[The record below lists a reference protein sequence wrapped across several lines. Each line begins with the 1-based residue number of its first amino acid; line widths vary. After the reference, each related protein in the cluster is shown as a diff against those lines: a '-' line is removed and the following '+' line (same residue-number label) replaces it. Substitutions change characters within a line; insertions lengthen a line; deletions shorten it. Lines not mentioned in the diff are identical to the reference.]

1 MITKDL
7 KKQIYANNLPLV
19 SKKEQ
24 KFQRQE
30 NQLLH
35 EMDELEFEICRNLM
49 TIVES
54 KWNAPILMQETE
66 KKLKQWHFV
75 WVELD
80 ELHGVK

>member
-1 MITKDL
+1 LITKDL

-54 KWNAPILMQETE
+54 RWNAPILMQETE

-80 ELHGVK
+80 ELHGM

>member
-1 MITKDL
+1 
-7 KKQIYANNLPLV
+7 
-19 SKKEQ
+19 
-24 KFQRQE
+24 
-30 NQLLH
+30 
-35 EMDELEFEICRNLM
+35 MDELEFEICRNLM

-54 KWNAPILMQETE
+54 RWNAPILMQETE

>member
-1 MITKDL
+1 MIEKDL
-7 KKQIYANNLPLV
+7 KKQIYANNLLIV

-24 KFQRQE
+24 KFERQE
-30 NQLLH
+30 KQLLH
-35 EMDELEFEICRNLM
+35 ELDELEFEICRNLM

-54 KWNAPILMQETE
+54 RWNAPILMQENE

-80 ELHGVK
+80 ELHGIK

>member
-1 MITKDL
+1 MIEKDL
-7 KKQIYANNLPLV
+7 KKQIYSHNLPLV

-54 KWNAPILMQETE
+54 RWNAPILMQETE

-80 ELHGVK
+80 ELNGM

>member
-7 KKQIYANNLPLV
+7 KKQIYSYNLPLV

-54 KWNAPILMQETE
+54 RWNAPILMQETE

-80 ELHGVK
+80 ELHGLE

>member
-1 MITKDL
+1 M
-7 KKQIYANNLPLV
+7 KKQIYDNNLPLV

-24 KFQRQE
+24 KVERQE
-30 NQLLH
+30 NQLLY

-80 ELHGVK
+80 ELHGM

>member
-7 KKQIYANNLPLV
+7 KKQIYSYNLPLV

-24 KFQRQE
+24 KFERQE

-54 KWNAPILMQETE
+54 RWNAPILMQETE

-80 ELHGVK
+80 ELHGM

>member
-7 KKQIYANNLPLV
+7 KKQIYDNNLPLV

-24 KFQRQE
+24 KFERQE

-54 KWNAPILMQETE
+54 RWNAPILMQETE

-80 ELHGVK
+80 ELHGM